1 MIKQSVKLLVLIMGF
16 ITLVIA
22 SCSSGKNALENGD
35 YDKAVITAISRLK
48 NNPNKQKAVYILQ
61 KGYDY
66 ALNRHLDRIGDIK
79 QSNDI
84 FKWERIITEYE
95 QINYLANAIRDCPA
109 CLEAVPNTE
118 KYIPELNDA
127 KFAAAEARYNNGLNL
142 LKQNNRLAA
151 KQAYFDFERA
161 DRLFPA
167 FKNVQNMLDSAY
179 FAAVLRVVVEPVQ
192 VNSRFFKLSN
202 EYFQNKIY
210 EFMKNYETRSFVQFF
225 TPDQASNSNLR
236 FDHVITL
243 SFDDFV
249 VGQTYIKERIE
260 DIKRDSIKIG
270 ETRDSLKRPIYTTA
284 KGKLTTFEKS
294 ITSTGLLDF
303 QIKDMNGVVI
313 TQEKM
318 PGTFVWLDTWGNFRG
333 DERALTEQDKA
344 LLNRRESIP
353 PAPQDLFIEFTKPIY
368 GQLISKVRNFYSR
381 Y

>member
-1 MIKQSVKLLVLIMGF
+1 MKSVKLYALLIGLV
-16 ITLVIA
+16 TLVIA
-22 SCSSGKNALENGD
+22 SCSSGKKALQNGD
-35 YDKAVITAISRLK
+35 YDKAVFTAINRLK
-48 NNPNKQKAVYILQ
+48 NNPNKQKAVFTLA

-66 ALNRHLDRIGDIK
+66 ALNRHLERINDIK
-79 QSNDI
+79 LTNDI
-84 FKWERIITEYE
+84 FKWERIVTEYQ
-95 QINYLANAIRDCPA
+95 QINYLANAIRNCPA
-109 CLEAVPNTE
+109 CIDAVPDTE
-118 KYIPELNDA
+118 KYIAEVSDP
-127 KFAAAEARYNNGLNL
+127 KYFAAEARYNNGQKL
-142 LKQNNRLAA
+142 LSQNNRLAA
-151 KQAYFDFERA
+151 KQAYFDFEKA
-161 DRLFPA
+161 EQLYPD
-167 FKNVQNMLDSAY
+167 FKNAQSMIDSAY
-179 FAAVLRVVVEPVQ
+179 FAAVIRVVVEPVQ

-225 TPDQASNSNLR
+225 TPNQALDSKLR

-249 VGQTYIKERIE
+249 VGQTYVKERIE
-260 DIKRDSIKIG
+260 DITRDSLKTD

-318 PGTFVWLDTWGNFRG
+318 PGTFVWLDTWGGFRG

-344 LLNRRESIP
+344 LLNRRESYP
-353 PAPQDLFIEFTKPIY
+353 PPPQDMFIEFTKPIY
-368 GQLISKVRNFYSR
+368 SQLISKVRNFYSR

>member
-1 MIKQSVKLLVLIMGF
+1 M
-16 ITLVIA
+16 
-22 SCSSGKNALENGD
+22 
-35 YDKAVITAISRLK
+35 
-48 NNPNKQKAVYILQ
+48 
-61 KGYDY
+61 
-66 ALNRHLDRIGDIK
+66 
-79 QSNDI
+79 
-84 FKWERIITEYE
+84 
-95 QINYLANAIRDCPA
+95 
-109 CLEAVPNTE
+109 
-118 KYIPELNDA
+118 
-127 KFAAAEARYNNGLNL
+127 
-142 LKQNNRLAA
+142 
-151 KQAYFDFERA
+151 
-161 DRLFPA
+161 
-167 FKNVQNMLDSAY
+167 
-179 FAAVLRVVVEPVQ
+179 
-192 VNSRFFKLSN
+192 
-202 EYFQNKIY
+202 
-210 EFMKNYETRSFVQFF
+210 QFF
-225 TPDQASNSNLR
+225 TPNQASNSNLR

-260 DIKRDSIKIG
+260 DIKRDSIKTG

>member
-1 MIKQSVKLLVLIMGF
+1 MKSVKFHALLIGLV
-16 ITLVIA
+16 TLVIA
-22 SCSSGKNALENGD
+22 SCSSGKKALQNGD
-35 YDKAVITAISRLK
+35 YDKAVFTAINRLK
-48 NNPNKQKAVYILQ
+48 NNPNKQKAVFTLA

-66 ALNRHLDRIGDIK
+66 ALNRHLERINDIK
-79 QSNDI
+79 LTNDI
-84 FKWERIITEYE
+84 FKWERIVTEYQ
-95 QINYLANAIRDCPA
+95 QINYLANAIRNCPA
-109 CLEAVPNTE
+109 CIDAVPDTE
-118 KYIPELNDA
+118 KYIAEVSDA
-127 KFAAAEARYNNGLNL
+127 KYFAAEARYNNGQKL
-142 LKQNNRLAA
+142 LSQNNRLAA
-151 KQAYFDFERA
+151 KQAYFDFEKA
-161 DRLFPA
+161 EQLYPD
-167 FKNVQNMLDSAY
+167 FKNAQSMIDSAY
-179 FAAVLRVVVEPVQ
+179 FAAVIRVVVEPVQ

-225 TPDQASNSNLR
+225 TPDQALDSKLR

-249 VGQTYIKERIE
+249 VGQTYVKERIE
-260 DIKRDSIKIG
+260 DITRDSIKTD

-318 PGTFVWLDTWGNFRG
+318 PGTFVWLDTWGGFRG

-344 LLNRRESIP
+344 LLNRRESYP
-353 PAPQDLFIEFTKPIY
+353 PPPQDMFIEFTKPIY
-368 GQLISKVRNFYSR
+368 SQLISKVRIFYSR

>member
-1 MIKQSVKLLVLIMGF
+1 MKSVKFHALLIGLV
-16 ITLVIA
+16 TLVIA
-22 SCSSGKNALENGD
+22 SCSSGKKALQNGD
-35 YDKAVITAISRLK
+35 YDKAVFTAINRLK
-48 NNPNKQKAVYILQ
+48 NNPNKQKAVFTLA

-66 ALNRHLDRIGDIK
+66 ALNRHLERINDIK
-79 QSNDI
+79 LTNDI
-84 FKWERIITEYE
+84 FKWERIVTEYQ
-95 QINYLANAIRDCPA
+95 QINYLANAIRNCPA
-109 CLEAVPNTE
+109 CIDAVPDTE
-118 KYIPELNDA
+118 KYIAEVSDA
-127 KFAAAEARYNNGLNL
+127 KYFAAEARYNNGQKL
-142 LKQNNRLAA
+142 LSQNNRLAA
-151 KQAYFDFERA
+151 KQAYFDFEKA
-161 DRLFPA
+161 EQLYPD
-167 FKNVQNMLDSAY
+167 FKNAQSMIDSAY
-179 FAAVLRVVVEPVQ
+179 FAAVIRVVVEPVQ

-225 TPDQASNSNLR
+225 TPDQALDSKLR

-249 VGQTYIKERIE
+249 VGQTYVKERIE
-260 DIKRDSIKIG
+260 DITRDSIKTD

-318 PGTFVWLDTWGNFRG
+318 PGTFVWLDTWGGFRG

-344 LLNRRESIP
+344 LLNRRESYP
-353 PAPQDLFIEFTKPIY
+353 PPPQDMFIEFTKPIY
-368 GQLISKVRNFYSR
+368 SQLISKVRNFYSR

>member
-1 MIKQSVKLLVLIMGF
+1 MKSVKFHALLIGLV
-16 ITLVIA
+16 TLVIA
-22 SCSSGKNALENGD
+22 SCSSGKKALQNGD
-35 YDKAVITAISRLK
+35 YDKAVFTAINRLK
-48 NNPNKQKAVYILQ
+48 NNPNKQKAVFTLA

-66 ALNRHLDRIGDIK
+66 ALNRHLERINDIK
-79 QSNDI
+79 LTNDI
-84 FKWERIITEYE
+84 FKWERIVTLYQ
-95 QINYLANAIRDCPA
+95 QINYLANAIRNCPA
-109 CLEAVPNTE
+109 CIDAVPDTE
-118 KYIPELNDA
+118 KYIAEVSDA
-127 KFAAAEARYNNGLNL
+127 KYFAAEARYNNGQKL
-142 LKQNNRLAA
+142 LSQNNRLAA
-151 KQAYFDFERA
+151 KQAYFDFEKA
-161 DRLFPA
+161 EQLYPD
-167 FKNVQNMLDSAY
+167 FKNAQSMIDSAY
-179 FAAVLRVVVEPVQ
+179 FAAVIRVVVEPVQ

-225 TPDQASNSNLR
+225 TPDQALDSKLR

-249 VGQTYIKERIE
+249 VGQTYVKERIE
-260 DIKRDSIKIG
+260 DITRDSIKTD

-318 PGTFVWLDTWGNFRG
+318 PGTFVWLDTWGGFRG

-344 LLNRRESIP
+344 LLNRRESYP
-353 PAPQDLFIEFTKPIY
+353 PPPQDMFIEFTKPIY
-368 GQLISKVRNFYSR
+368 SQLISKVRNFYSR

>member
-1 MIKQSVKLLVLIMGF
+1 MKSVKFHALLIGLV
-16 ITLVIA
+16 TLVIA
-22 SCSSGKNALENGD
+22 SCSSGKKALQNGD
-35 YDKAVITAISRLK
+35 YDKAVFTAINRLK
-48 NNPNKQKAVYILQ
+48 NNPNKQKAVFTLA

-66 ALNRHLDRIGDIK
+66 ALNRHLERINDIK
-79 QSNDI
+79 LTNDI
-84 FKWERIITEYE
+84 FKWERIVTEYQ
-95 QINYLANAIRDCPA
+95 QINYLANAIRNCPA
-109 CLEAVPNTE
+109 CIDAVPDTE
-118 KYIPELNDA
+118 KYIAEVSDA
-127 KFAAAEARYNNGLNL
+127 KYFAAEARYNNGQKL
-142 LKQNNRLAA
+142 LSQNNRLAA
-151 KQAYFDFERA
+151 KQAYFDFEKA
-161 DRLFPA
+161 EQLYPD
-167 FKNVQNMLDSAY
+167 FKNAQSMIDSAY
-179 FAAVLRVVVEPVQ
+179 FAAVIRVVVEPVQ

-225 TPDQASNSNLR
+225 TPDQALDSKLR

-249 VGQTYIKERIE
+249 VGQTYVKERIE
-260 DIKRDSIKIG
+260 DITRDSIKTD

-318 PGTFVWLDTWGNFRG
+318 PGTFVWLDTWGGFRG

-344 LLNRRESIP
+344 LLNRRESYP
-353 PAPQDLFIEFTKPIY
+353 PPPQDMFIEFTKPIY
-368 GQLISKVRNFYSR
+368 SQLISKVRNFYSR
-381 Y
+381 C

>member
-1 MIKQSVKLLVLIMGF
+1 MKSVKFHALLIGLV
-16 ITLVIA
+16 TLVIA
-22 SCSSGKNALENGD
+22 SCSSGKKALQNGD
-35 YDKAVITAISRLK
+35 YDKAVFTAINRLK
-48 NNPNKQKAVYILQ
+48 NNPNKQKAVFTLA

-66 ALNRHLDRIGDIK
+66 ALNRHLERIKDIK
-79 QSNDI
+79 LTNDI
-84 FKWERIITEYE
+84 FKWERIVTEYQ
-95 QINYLANAIRDCPA
+95 QINYLANAIRNCPA
-109 CLEAVPNTE
+109 CIDAVPDTE
-118 KYIPELNDA
+118 KYIAEVSDA
-127 KFAAAEARYNNGLNL
+127 KYFAAEARYNNGQKL
-142 LKQNNRLAA
+142 LSQNNRLAA
-151 KQAYFDFERA
+151 KQAYFDFEKA
-161 DRLFPA
+161 EQLYPD
-167 FKNVQNMLDSAY
+167 FKNAQSMIDSAY
-179 FAAVLRVVVEPVQ
+179 FAAVIRVVVEPVQ

-225 TPDQASNSNLR
+225 TPDQALDSKLR

-249 VGQTYIKERIE
+249 VGQTYVKERIE
-260 DIKRDSIKIG
+260 DITRDSIKTD

-318 PGTFVWLDTWGNFRG
+318 PGTFVWLDTWGGFRG

-344 LLNRRESIP
+344 LLNRRESYP
-353 PAPQDLFIEFTKPIY
+353 PPPQDMFIEFTKPIY
-368 GQLISKVRNFYSR
+368 SQLISKVRIFYSR